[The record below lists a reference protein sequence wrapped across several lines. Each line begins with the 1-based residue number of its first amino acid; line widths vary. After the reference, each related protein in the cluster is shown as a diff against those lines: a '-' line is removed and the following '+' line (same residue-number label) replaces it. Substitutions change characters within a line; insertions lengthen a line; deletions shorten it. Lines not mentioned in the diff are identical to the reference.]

1 MIRTILLLSMLMVL
15 TACTEFAMLMSA
27 GSMAATQNSYAK
39 IYNGIDLGVAIT
51 TEKGIKKHV
60 YDKTLELY
68 KKDE

>member
-1 MIRTILLLSMLMVL
+1 MVL
-15 TACTEFAMLMSA
+15 TACTEFAILMS
-27 GSMAATQNSYAK
+27 GSSMAISQNSYAK